1 MKVAIFP
8 GSFDPL
14 TLGHLDL
21 IKRGSQL
28 FDQLAVAVMVNT
40 SKQPIFT
47 VEERIDQIKSAVVSY
62 DNVSVITADELTVN
76 LMNKMGADYLLRGLR
91 NTNDFQYERDIAAM
105 NQHLDDQV
113 ETLFMLAD
121 PKYQHL
127 SSSLIKEVAKFGGD
141 VSDYLPGQVAEQL
154 TEKLRRK

>member
-40 SKQPIFT
+40 SKQPVFT

>member
-1 MKVAIFP
+1 MKVAVFP

-14 TLGHLDL
+14 TRGHLDL

-28 FDQLAVAVMVNT
+28 FDQLAVAVMINVG
-40 SKQPIFT
+40 KQSIFT
-47 VEERIDQIKSAVVSY
+47 VEERVDQIKTAVVPY
-62 DNVSVITADELTVN
+62 DNVSVITANELTVN
-76 LMNKMGADYLLRGLR
+76 LMNRVGADYLLRGLR

-105 NQHLDDQV
+105 NQHLDDQI

-141 VSDYLPGQVAEQL
+141 VSAYLPGKIAEQL
-154 TEKLRRK
+154 TEKLRRN

>member
-1 MKVAIFP
+1 MKVAVFP

-14 TLGHLDL
+14 TRGHLDL

-28 FDQLAVAVMVNT
+28 FDQLAVAVMINVG
-40 SKQPIFT
+40 KQPVFT
-47 VEERIDQIKSAVVSY
+47 VDERVAQIKTAVSPY
-62 DNVSVITADELTVN
+62 DNVSVITANELTVN
-76 LMNKMGADYLLRGLR
+76 LMNRVGADYLLRGLR

-105 NQHLDDQV
+105 NQHLDNQI

-141 VSDYLPGQVAEQL
+141 VSEYLPGEIAEQL
-154 TEKLRRK
+154 TEKLRRN